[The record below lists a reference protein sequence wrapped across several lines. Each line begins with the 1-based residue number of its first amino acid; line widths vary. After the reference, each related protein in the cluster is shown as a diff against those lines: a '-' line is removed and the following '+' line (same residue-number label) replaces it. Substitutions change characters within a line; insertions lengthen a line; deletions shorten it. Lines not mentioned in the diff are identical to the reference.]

1 MTRMPGLRLALA
13 AGVCLTLSGAGCRT
27 GPSIPGSPGES
38 APDTGPPSASADT
51 AAVLTGCMKDE
62 RGRPVPDVRIVLFAG
77 FATRWRV
84 AETRTDAQGRYE
96 FNPMSYGSL
105 IRDEP
110 SGRWDYFVGI
120 QIEHATRVSADGRSW
135 WDLTVSSA
143 PGAVTRFDLTLIPGG
158 AVEGVVRDA
167 GAGAPRSVDL
177 RLYLQPPGD
186 FLRYTATDA
195 RGAFR
200 QSALFPGRYVA
211 DLNDPSL
218 EYPVIGEFDI
228 RAGQTTRVDW
238 TVALPPAD
246 ADSAAEE

>member
-1 MTRMPGLRLALA
+1 MKERLGLTAAFA
-13 AGVCLTLSGAGCRT
+13 AGACLTLSGAGCRSA
-27 GPSIPGSPGES
+27 PSHPGSPGES
-38 APDTGPPSASADT
+38 APDADPPSASVGT
-51 AAVLTGCMKDE
+51 AAVLTGCMNDE
-62 RGRPVPDVRIVLFAG
+62 SGRPVPDVRIVLFAG

-84 AETRTDAQGRYE
+84 AETRTDARGRYE
-96 FNPMSYGSL
+96 FNPMNYGSL
-105 IRDEP
+105 IRDES

-120 QIEHATRVSADGRSW
+120 QIEHATWVSADGRSW

-167 GAGAPRSVDL
+167 DAGAPRSVDL

-186 FLRYTATDA
+186 FLRYATTDE

-211 DLNDPSL
+211 DLNEPGL
-218 EYPVIGEFDI
+218 EYPVIGEFDV

-238 TVALPPAD
+238 AVASPPAD
-246 ADSAAEE
+246 ADSAEAD